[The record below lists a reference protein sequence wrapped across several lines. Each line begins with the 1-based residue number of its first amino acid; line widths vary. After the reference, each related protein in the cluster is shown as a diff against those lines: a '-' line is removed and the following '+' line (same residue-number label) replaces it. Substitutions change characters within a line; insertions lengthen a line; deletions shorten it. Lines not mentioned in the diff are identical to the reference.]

1 MAKQAMAKG
10 LDAALVKEITN
21 CVIDRL
27 RDEEKKAVK
36 TQMDK
41 RRASTRLLLQNY
53 RILVD
58 HFESAVFTVSQ
69 VDVDDGLS
77 LGEVIELINGNSS
90 DWLKVESIRQSSVK
104 TKIIV
109 THINTMLEF
118 YRTFCERSPKEEDK
132 RRYRVIYWLYLDSDP
147 KTVEELADEE
157 KTNERTIYRD
167 VSAAIE
173 QLTALFFGIDGIKK
187 LVE

>member
-1 MAKQAMAKG
+1 MAKQATAKR

-27 RDEEKKAVK
+27 REEEKKAAI
-36 TQMDK
+36 TQQDK
-41 RRASTRLLLQNY
+41 RRAGTKLLLKNY

-58 HFESAVFTVSQ
+58 HIESAVYTPSQ

-77 LGEVIELINGNSS
+77 LAEIIELINGSS
-90 DWLKVESIRQSSVK
+90 SERLKVESIKQSSVK
-104 TKIIV
+104 TKIII

-118 YRTFCERSPKEEDK
+118 YRTYCERSPKEEDM

-147 KTVEELADEE
+147 KSVEELAAEE

-173 QLTALFFGIDGIKK
+173 QLTVLFFGIDGINK
-187 LVE
+187 LVG